1 MKWRLDPIEVIF
13 KYGNQKH
20 SIKCHYNEKIIEAC
34 KKFTIQINT
43 ELDTKIVIFNDE
55 QIDLN
60 SDIIF
65 LEAISQLSKPQYPKE
80 KFKIKL
86 IDDNDKLYKVVINY
100 KNDKKVIKLKKGDKL
115 KKIFAYI
122 KKNTKSYFP
131 KDVDVLNSDEFERP
145 FSQVV
150 NSIDKESKKMSLI
163 AYDDE
168 DEDGEQI
175 KEEETQN
182 KLKSEEI
189 NNQIVINNV
198 NNEPTV
204 NENYNLAER
213 DSFLD
218 DIGEQVKLG

>member
-1 MKWRLDPIEVIF
+1 MKWRLDPIDVIF

-122 KKNTKSYFP
+122 KKNTN
-131 KDVDVLNSDEFERP
+131 LI
-145 FSQVV
+145 FS
-150 NSIDKESKKMSLI
+150 KMLM
-163 AYDDE
+163 Y
-168 DEDGEQI
+168 
-175 KEEETQN
+175 
-182 KLKSEEI
+182 
-189 NNQIVINNV
+189 
-198 NNEPTV
+198 
-204 NENYNLAER
+204 
-213 DSFLD
+213 
-218 DIGEQVKLG
+218 